1 MTEDNSIWI
10 VVEDA
15 PEASETEEK
24 SDRENPENLG
34 KTVTQKA
41 TRSVRM
47 SAAIL
52 QNRMS
57 EFFQVIGD
65 IFQQADRELSPTIA
79 MQLEEV
85 QLSIDITAEGEVK
98 LLGTG
103 GKFGS
108 QGAIGLK
115 FKRKISETHL
125 SQNPEIEF
133 KSAKGI
139 NYARLWELLK
149 EQLWEEADLET
160 MQIILQVMGREE
172 GDWLDVDSIENFPS
186 EDLQTIDR
194 LWVHYSNGLFGFSVQ
209 KQIWEE
215 LGGQVDWE
223 MECELGDLVGWR
235 KDEEWVSR
243 DDMNFSLEAPL
254 GHLPR
259 GLAWCRCPGVSWGG
273 VLLSHKDL

>member
-1 MTEDNSIWI
+1 MTDDNSIWI

-15 PEASETEEK
+15 PEASETDEK
-24 SDRENPENLG
+24 SDRENPANLE
-34 KTVTQKA
+34 TQVSQKS

-47 SAAIL
+47 STAIL

-57 EFFQVIGD
+57 EFFQVLGG
-65 IFQQADRELSPTIA
+65 IFQQADRELPPKMT

-103 GKFGS
+103 GKIGS

-139 NYARLWELLK
+139 NYARLWGLLNV
-149 EQLWEEADLET
+149 QLWEEADLET
-160 MQIILQVMGREE
+160 MRIILQVMGREE

-194 LWVHYSNGLFGFSVQ
+194 LWVHYSNGRFGFSVQ

-259 GLAWCRCPGVSWGG
+259 GLGWCRCPGVSWG
-273 VLLSHKDL
+273 VVFLSHKDL